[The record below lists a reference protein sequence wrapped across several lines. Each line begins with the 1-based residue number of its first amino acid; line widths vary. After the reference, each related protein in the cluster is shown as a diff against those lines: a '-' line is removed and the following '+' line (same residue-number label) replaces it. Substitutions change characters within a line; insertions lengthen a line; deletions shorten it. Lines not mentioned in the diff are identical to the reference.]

1 MTKRKNTMK
10 TLLLACAVVSA
21 LASPA
26 AAQRFQTEARDGVRY
41 LVPKDES
48 TQNEYANLIQSRAIE
63 MGFFSWPIPAEKVA
77 ADQASRPRQ
86 VSSCSGH
93 DSEYRP
99 ADDYSAKDSAAVRKT
114 GLAKTFL
121 YEWAAYGSAIRAQ
134 DCTCDTLKADWP
146 AAVAA
151 FDSLTE
157 GVENFNL
164 FTAVPI
170 KMRNAIKRDYDR
182 VCDITMLLELE

>member
-1 MTKRKNTMK
+1 MMKRKNIMK
-10 TLLLACAVVSA
+10 TLLLTCAAVAA
-21 LASPA
+21 LASPV
-26 AAQRFQTEARDGVRY
+26 AAQSFQTEARDGVRY

-48 TQNEYANLIQSRAIE
+48 TQNDFANLIQSRAME
-63 MGFFSWPIPAEKVA
+63 MGFFSWPIPTEKVA

-86 VSSCSGH
+86 VSNCSGH
-93 DSEYRP
+93 DAEYRP
-99 ADDYSAKDSAAVRKT
+99 ADDYSAKDAAAVRKI

-121 YEWAAYGSAIRAQ
+121 YEWSAYGNAIKAQ
-134 DCTCDTLKADWP
+134 DCTCNTLKADWP

-151 FDSLTE
+151 FDSLTD

-182 VCDITMLLELE
+182 MCDINMLLELE

>member
-1 MTKRKNTMK
+1 MK
-10 TLLLACAVVSA
+10 TLLLTCVTVAA

-48 TQNEYANLIQSRAIE
+48 KQNESANLIQSRAME
-63 MGFFSWPIPAEKVA
+63 MGFFSWPIPTEKVA

-93 DSEYRP
+93 DADYKPASEYGG
-99 ADDYSAKDSAAVRKT
+99 ADDWRLSNIGIAKA
-114 GLAKTFL
+114 FI
-121 YEWAAYGSAIRAQ
+121 YEWMAYGNAIKAK

-151 FDSLTE
+151 FDTLTE
-157 GVENFNL
+157 GVENFRL
-164 FTAVPI
+164 YTDVPSRMRDQI
-170 KMRNAIKRDYDR
+170 KKDFNRM
-182 VCDITMLLELE
+182 CDINMLLELE